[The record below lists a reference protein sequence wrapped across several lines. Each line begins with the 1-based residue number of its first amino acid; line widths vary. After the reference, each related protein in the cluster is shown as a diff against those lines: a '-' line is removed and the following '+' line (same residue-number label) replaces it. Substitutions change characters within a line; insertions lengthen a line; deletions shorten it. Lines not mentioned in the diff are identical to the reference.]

1 MGSLLQD
8 VRYGLRTLA
17 RNPAF
22 SAVAV
27 LTLALGIGANTAIFS
42 LTDQILLR
50 RLPVRN
56 PEQLVALRTTGSNQG
71 HVWSDSIDDSGMFS
85 YPVYKDLRDRNQT
98 FSNLLARFP
107 TSVSVSGQGSTELAQ
122 AELVSGNY
130 FEMLGVQPALGRVFS
145 ASDETAPGANTVAV
159 LSYGY
164 WARHFGSDPGILNKQ
179 IVVNGTSL
187 TVVGVARAGFTG
199 IQIGQLPDLF
209 IPITMKAQMTPG
221 WNGLEDRK
229 DYWIA
234 ALGRLKPGFNRANA
248 QVALAP
254 TYHAILESDVHLIQ
268 GTEKSRQ
275 KFLDK
280 KLLVDSASNGRQ
292 IVQQGTGKPLLI
304 LTAMVALVLLIACV
318 NLASLL
324 VARGEARQR
333 EIAVRLT
340 MGASRWRLVKQL
352 LTESL
357 MLSIAG
363 GAAGLALAAWTL
375 SALVGSIPKSEGI
388 FGLEATLDYRVLAFA
403 IALTIV
409 TGVLFGLAPALR
421 ATHTD
426 LQGTLKDQGANV
438 SGGTANVRLRKWLL
452 VSQVALTVIL
462 LAGAGFFTK
471 SLLNLK
477 NQDLGLRTDHV
488 LQFAVSPDLN
498 LYSPAQTAALVKK
511 VRDQVAVLPGIRS
524 VSVSRMAV
532 LAGNSAGSDMVA
544 DGYVPQESE
553 DTHVNEDWIGEGY
566 FSTMGIPL
574 LSGREFTASDTATS
588 PSVAIVSEG
597 IARRF
602 FGGRN
607 PVGMHIG
614 IGPKQNKEHPDIEIV
629 GFVKDS
635 KTADVHEKLRPMV
648 YLPYTQDPA
657 LGSVTFFA
665 RTGQDPETLA
675 NPVRAV
681 VAGLDSN
688 LPVFDVRTLATQVD
702 DMEFDDR
709 LLMFFS
715 ACLGSLAALLAAV
728 GLYGVMAYVVMRRTR
743 EIGIRMALGATREN
757 VGWLILREVVLMSGI
772 GLAIGLPLA
781 YGVGRL
787 VESQLFGVKAS
798 DPLVFAAAA
807 AALASVAMLAG
818 WLPARKAASV
828 DPMVALRYE

>member
-1 MGSLLQD
+1 MGALLQD
-8 VRYGLRTLA
+8 IRYGLRMLA
-17 RNPAF
+17 RNPVF
-22 SAVAV
+22 SAIAV
-27 LTLALGIGANTAIFS
+27 LTLALGIGANAAIFS

-56 PEQLVALRTTGSNQG
+56 PEQLVSLRTTGSNQG
-71 HVWSDSIDDSGMFS
+71 HIWSDSTDDSGMFS
-85 YPVYKDLRDRNQT
+85 YPMYKDLRDRNQA
-98 FSNLLARFP
+98 FSSLLARFP
-107 TSVSVSGQGSTELAQ
+107 AEVSVSGHGSTELAQ
-122 AELVSGNY
+122 AELVSSNY

-145 ASDETAPGANTVAV
+145 ASDETAPGASPLAV

-209 IPITMKAQMTPG
+209 IPITMKAQMTPN
-221 WNGLEDRK
+221 WNGLDNRK
-229 DYWIA
+229 DYWVAI
-234 ALGRLKPGFNRANA
+234 LGRLKPGFSHAKA

-254 TYHAILESDVHLIQ
+254 TYHAILESDVHLIE
-268 GTEKSRQ
+268 GSEKRRQ
-275 KFLDK
+275 KFLEK
-280 KLLVDSASNGRQ
+280 KLLVDPAANGRQ
-292 IVQQGTGKPLLI
+292 IVQEGTREPLLI

-363 GAAGLALAAWTL
+363 GAAGMALAAWTL

-388 FGLEATLDYRVLAFA
+388 SGLEANLDYRVLAFA
-403 IALTIV
+403 IVLTIA

-421 ATHTD
+421 STHTD
-426 LQGTLKDQGANV
+426 LQSTLKDQGANV

-488 LQFAVSPDLN
+488 IQFAVSPNLN
-498 LYSPAQTAALVKK
+498 LYSPAQAAALVKRI
-511 VRDQVAVLPGIRS
+511 RDQVATLPAVRS

-532 LAGNSAGSDMVA
+532 LAGNSAGSDMA
-544 DGYVPQESE
+544 AEGYVPQESE
-553 DTHVNEDWIGEGY
+553 DTHVHEDWIGEDY
-566 FSTMGIPL
+566 FATMEIPL
-574 LSGREFTASDTATS
+574 LSGREFTANDTATS
-588 PSVAIVSEG
+588 PKVAIVSEG

-607 PVGMHIG
+607 PVGLHLG
-614 IGPKQNKEHPDIEIV
+614 IGPTQDKAHPDVEIV

-648 YLPYTQDPA
+648 YLPYTQDP
-657 LGSVTFFA
+657 LGSVTLFA
-665 RTGQDPETLA
+665 RTGQDPDTLA

-688 LPVFDVRTLATQVD
+688 LPVFDVRALATQVAD
-702 DMEFDDR
+702 TEFDDR

-715 ACLGSLAALLAAV
+715 ACLGSLAALLAAI
-728 GLYGVMAYVVMRRTR
+728 GLYGVMAYVVARRTR

-757 VGWLILREVVLMSGI
+757 VGWLILREVVLLSAI

-787 VESQLFGVKAS
+787 VEAQLFGVKAS
-798 DPLVFAAAA
+798 DPLVFVAAA

>member
-8 VRYGLRTLA
+8 IRYGLRMLA

-22 SAVAV
+22 SAIAM

-50 RLPVRN
+50 RLPVRS
-56 PEQLVALRTTGSNQG
+56 PEQLVSLRTTGSNQG
-71 HVWSDSIDDSGMFS
+71 HVWSDSVDDSGMFS
-85 YPVYKDLRDRNQT
+85 YPVYKDLRDRNQA

-145 ASDETAPGANTVAV
+145 ASDETAPGANTLAV

-221 WNGLEDRK
+221 WNGLDDRK

-234 ALGRLKPGFNRANA
+234 VLGRLKPGFNRAKA

-254 TYHAILESDVHLIQ
+254 TYHAILESDVHLIE

-275 KFLDK
+275 KFLEK
-280 KLLVDSASNGRQ
+280 KLLVDPASNGRQ

-388 FGLEATLDYRVLAFA
+388 FGLEATLDYRVLGFA

-462 LAGAGFFTK
+462 LAGGGIFHEEPAEPEKSGSGIAHRPRAAVCRVTGPESVFAGTNGCAREK
-471 SLLNLK
+471 DSRSGGCAAGRSL
-477 NQDLGLRTDHV
+477 GER
-488 LQFAVSPDLN
+488 FAN
-498 LYSPAQTAALVKK
+498 GAF
-511 VRDQVAVLPGIRS
+511 LPGTARVRTWWRKVTFRRNRKTRTSTRIGLEKVISRRWEFRCYPAANSPPATRRRAPKWRSSAKELRGDFSAAAIRWACTS
-524 VSVSRMAV
+524 
-532 LAGNSAGSDMVA
+532 
-544 DGYVPQESE
+544 ESE
-553 DTHVNEDWIGEGY
+553 
-566 FSTMGIPL
+566 
-574 LSGREFTASDTATS
+574 
-588 PSVAIVSEG
+588 
-597 IARRF
+597 
-602 FGGRN
+602 RN
-607 PVGMHIG
+607 RI
-614 IGPKQNKEHPDIEIV
+614 
-629 GFVKDS
+629 
-635 KTADVHEKLRPMV
+635 
-648 YLPYTQDPA
+648 
-657 LGSVTFFA
+657 
-665 RTGQDPETLA
+665 RTI
-675 NPVRAV
+675 
-681 VAGLDSN
+681 
-688 LPVFDVRTLATQVD
+688 RTLKLWD
-702 DMEFDDR
+702 
-709 LLMFFS
+709 S
-715 ACLGSLAALLAAV
+715 
-728 GLYGVMAYVVMRRTR
+728 
-743 EIGIRMALGATREN
+743 
-757 VGWLILREVVLMSGI
+757 
-772 GLAIGLPLA
+772 
-781 YGVGRL
+781 
-787 VESQLFGVKAS
+787 
-798 DPLVFAAAA
+798 
-807 AALASVAMLAG
+807 
-818 WLPARKAASV
+818 
-828 DPMVALRYE
+828 

>member
-1 MGSLLQD
+1 MQSFLQD
-8 VRYGLRTLA
+8 IRYGLRMLVK
-17 RNPAF
+17 NLGF
-22 SAVAV
+22 SIVAV

-56 PEQLVALRTTGSNQG
+56 PEQLVSLRTTGSNQG
-71 HVWSDSIDDSGMFS
+71 HIWSDSTDDSGMFS
-85 YPVYKDLRDRNQT
+85 YTTYKDLRDHNQA
-98 FSNLLARFP
+98 FSTLLARFP
-107 TSVSVSGQGSTELAQ
+107 AEVSVSGHGSTELAQ

-130 FEMLGVQPALGRVFS
+130 FEMLGVQPTLGRVFS
-145 ASDETAPGANTVAV
+145 ASDETAPGASPLAV

-164 WARHFGSDPGILNKQ
+164 WARHFGSDSGILNKQ

-209 IPITMKAQMTPG
+209 IPITMKAQMTPN
-221 WNGLEDRK
+221 WNGLDNRK
-229 DYWIA
+229 DYWVAI
-234 ALGRLKPGFNRANA
+234 LGRLKPGFNRAKA

-254 TYHAILESDVHLIQ
+254 TYHAILESDVHLIA
-268 GTEKSRQ
+268 GSEKSRQ
-275 KFLDK
+275 KFLEK
-280 KLLVDSASNGRQ
+280 KLLVDSAANGRQ
-292 IVQQGTGKPLLI
+292 IVQESTKEPLLI

-388 FGLEATLDYRVLAFA
+388 SGLEANLDYRVLAFA
-403 IALTIV
+403 IALTIA

-421 ATHTD
+421 STHTD
-426 LQGTLKDQGANV
+426 LQSTLKDQGANA

-452 VSQVALTVIL
+452 VSQVALTAIL
-462 LAGAGFFTK
+462 LVGAGFFTK

-488 LQFAVSPDLN
+488 IQFAVSPNLN
-498 LYSPAQTAALVKK
+498 LYSPAQTAALVKRI
-511 VRDQVAVLPGIRS
+511 RDQVATLPGVRS

-532 LAGNSAGSDMVA
+532 LAGNSAGSDMA
-544 DGYVPQESE
+544 AEGYVPQESE
-553 DTHVNEDWIGEGY
+553 DTHVHEDWIGEDY
-566 FSTMGIPL
+566 FATMGIPL
-574 LSGREFTASDTATS
+574 LSGREFTANDTATS
-588 PSVAIVSEG
+588 PKVAIVSEG

-602 FGGRN
+602 FGGHN
-607 PVGMHIG
+607 PVGLHLG
-614 IGPKQNKEHPDIEIV
+614 IGPKQDKAHPDVEIV

-648 YLPYTQDPA
+648 YLPYTQEPE

-665 RTGQDPETLA
+665 RTGQDPDTLA

-681 VAGLDSN
+681 VTALDSN
-688 LPVFDVRTLATQVD
+688 LPVFDVRALATQVAD
-702 DMEFDDR
+702 TEFDDR
-709 LLMFFS
+709 LLMSFS
-715 ACLGSLAALLAAV
+715 ACLGLLAALLAAI
-728 GLYGVMAYVVMRRTR
+728 GLYGVMAYVVVRRTR
-743 EIGIRMALGATREN
+743 EIGIRIALGATREN
-757 VGWLILREVVLMSGI
+757 VGWLILREVVRMSAI
-772 GLAIGLPLA
+772 GLTIGLPLA
-781 YGVGRL
+781 YAVGRL

-798 DPLVFAAAA
+798 DPLVFIAAAVS
-807 AALASVAMLAG
+807 LAGVAMLAG

>member
-1 MGSLLQD
+1 MGALLQD
-8 VRYGLRTLA
+8 IRYGLRMLA
-17 RNPAF
+17 RNPVF
-22 SAVAV
+22 SAIAV
-27 LTLALGIGANTAIFS
+27 LTLALGIGANAAIFS

-56 PEQLVALRTTGSNQG
+56 PEQLVSLRTTGSNQG
-71 HVWSDSIDDSGMFS
+71 HIWSDSTDDSGMFS
-85 YPVYKDLRDRNQT
+85 YPMYKDLRDRNQA
-98 FSNLLARFP
+98 FSSLLARFP
-107 TSVSVSGQGSTELAQ
+107 AEVSVSGHGSTELAQ
-122 AELVSGNY
+122 AELVSSNY

-145 ASDETAPGANTVAV
+145 ASDETAPGASPLAV

-209 IPITMKAQMTPG
+209 IPITMKAQMTPN
-221 WNGLEDRK
+221 WNGLDNRK
-229 DYWIA
+229 DYWVAI
-234 ALGRLKPGFNRANA
+234 LGRLKPGFSHAKA

-254 TYHAILESDVHLIQ
+254 TYHAILESDVHLIE
-268 GTEKSRQ
+268 GSEKRRQ
-275 KFLDK
+275 KFLEK
-280 KLLVDSASNGRQ
+280 KLLVDPAANGRQ
-292 IVQQGTGKPLLI
+292 IVQEGTREPLLI

-363 GAAGLALAAWTL
+363 GAAGMALAAWTL

-388 FGLEATLDYRVLAFA
+388 SGLEANLDYRVLAFA
-403 IALTIV
+403 IVLTIA

-421 ATHTD
+421 STHTD
-426 LQGTLKDQGANV
+426 LQSTLKDQGANV

-488 LQFAVSPDLN
+488 IQFAVSPNLN
-498 LYSPAQTAALVKK
+498 LYSPAQAAALVKRI
-511 VRDQVAVLPGIRS
+511 RDQVATLPAVRS

-532 LAGNSAGSDMVA
+532 LAGNSAGSDMA
-544 DGYVPQESE
+544 AEGYVPQESE
-553 DTHVNEDWIGEGY
+553 DTHVHEDWIGEDY
-566 FSTMGIPL
+566 FATMEIPL
-574 LSGREFTASDTATS
+574 LSGREFTANDTATS
-588 PSVAIVSEG
+588 PKVAIVSEG

-607 PVGMHIG
+607 PVGLHLG
-614 IGPKQNKEHPDIEIV
+614 IGPTQDKAHPDVEIV

-648 YLPYTQDPA
+648 YLPYTQDP
-657 LGSVTFFA
+657 LGSVTLFA
-665 RTGQDPETLA
+665 RTGQDPDTLA

-688 LPVFDVRTLATQVD
+688 LPVFDVRALATQVAD
-702 DMEFDDR
+702 TEFDDR

-715 ACLGSLAALLAAV
+715 ACLGSLAALLAAI
-728 GLYGVMAYVVMRRTR
+728 GLYGVMAYVVARRTR

-757 VGWLILREVVLMSGI
+757 VGWLILREVVLMSAI

-787 VESQLFGVKAS
+787 VEAQLFGVKAS
-798 DPLVFAAAA
+798 DPLVFVAAA

>member
-1 MGSLLQD
+1 M
-8 VRYGLRTLA
+8 LA
-17 RNPAF
+17 RNPVF

-50 RLPVRN
+50 RLPVRH
-56 PEQLVALRTTGSNQG
+56 PEQLVTLRNTGSNQG
-71 HVWSDSIDDSGMFS
+71 HVWSDSTDDSGMFS
-85 YPVYKDLRDRNQT
+85 YPVYKDLRDRNQA
-98 FSNLLARFP
+98 FSGLLARFP
-107 TSVSVSGQGSTELAQ
+107 TQVSVSGQGSTELVQ

-145 ASDETAPGANTVAV
+145 ANDETAPGANPLAV

-164 WARHFGSDPGILNKQ
+164 WARHFGGDPAILNKQ
-179 IVVNGTSL
+179 IVVNGATL
-187 TVVGVARAGFTG
+187 TIVGVSRAGFTG

-209 IPITMKAQMTPG
+209 IPITMKAQMTPN
-221 WNGLEDRK
+221 WNGLDNRK

-234 ALGRLKPGFNRANA
+234 VLGRLKPGFDRAKA

-254 TYHAILESDVHLIQ
+254 TYHAILESDVHLIE
-268 GTEKSRQ
+268 GSEKIRQ
-275 KFLDK
+275 KFLEK
-280 KLLVDSASNGRQ
+280 NLLVDPASNGRQ
-292 IVQQGTGKPLLI
+292 IVQEGTREPLLI
-304 LTAMVALVLLIACV
+304 LSAMVALVLLIACV

-333 EIAVRLT
+333 EVAVRLT

-363 GAAGLALAAWTL
+363 GMAGMALAAWTL

-388 FGLEATLDYRVLAFA
+388 SGLEANLDYRELAFA
-403 IALTIV
+403 IALTVV
-409 TGVLFGLAPALR
+409 TGILFGLAPALR

-426 LQGTLKDQGANV
+426 LQSTLKDQGATV
-438 SGGTANVRLRKWLL
+438 SGGTANLRLRKWLL

-477 NQDLGLRTDHV
+477 NQDLGLRADHV
-488 LQFAVSPDLN
+488 IQFAVDPNLN
-498 LYSPAQTAALVKK
+498 QYSPAQTAVLVKK
-511 VRDQVAVLPGIRS
+511 IRDQVATLPGVRS
-524 VSVSRMAV
+524 VSLSRMAV

-544 DGYVPQESE
+544 EGYVAQESE
-553 DTHVNEDWIGEGY
+553 DTHVHEDWIGENY

-574 LSGREFTASDTATS
+574 LSGREFTAGDTATS
-588 PSVAIVSEG
+588 PKVAIVSEG
-597 IARRF
+597 VARRF

-607 PVGMHIG
+607 PVGKHLG
-614 IGPKQNKEHPDIEIV
+614 IGPKQDKNHPDVEIV

-648 YLPYTQDPA
+648 YLPYTQEPA
-657 LGSVTFFA
+657 IGGVTFFA
-665 RTGQDPETLA
+665 RTGQDPDALA
-675 NPVRAV
+675 SPVRAV

-688 LPVFDVRTLATQVD
+688 LPVFDVRALETQVAD
-702 DMEFDDR
+702 TEFDDR

-728 GLYGVMAYVVMRRTR
+728 GLYGVMAYVVVRRTR

-757 VGWLILREVVLMSGI
+757 VGWLILREVVTMTAI

-781 YGVGRL
+781 YAVGRL

-798 DPLVFAAAA
+798 DPLVFAVAA

-818 WLPARKAASV
+818 WLPARRAASV

>member
-1 MGSLLQD
+1 MGNLAQD
-8 VRYGLRTLA
+8 LRYALRMLA
-17 RNPAF
+17 KNPGFA
-22 SAVAV
+22 AIAI

-56 PEQLVALRTTGSNQG
+56 PEQLVVLRTTGSNQG
-71 HVWSDSIDDSGMFS
+71 HIWSDSTDDSGMFS
-85 YPVYKDLRDRNQT
+85 YPMYKDLRDRNQA
-98 FSNLLARFP
+98 FSSLLARYP
-107 TSVSVSGQGSTELAQ
+107 ASVSISGHGSTELSQ

-145 ASDETAPGANTVAV
+145 ASDETTPGADSLAV

-164 WARHFGSDPGILNKQ
+164 WERHFGSDPGILNKQ

-187 TVVGVARAGFTG
+187 TVVGVARGGFTG
-199 IQIGQLPDLF
+199 IQIGFLPDLF

-221 WNGLEDRK
+221 WSGLDDRK
-229 DYWIA
+229 DYWVA
-234 ALGRLKPGFNRANA
+234 VLGRLKPGFNRAKA

-254 TYHAILESDVHLIQ
+254 TYHAILESDVHLIE
-268 GTEKSRQ
+268 GTEKIRQ
-275 KFLDK
+275 KFLEK
-280 KLLVDSASNGRQ
+280 KVLVDAASNGRQ
-292 IVQQGTGKPLLI
+292 IVQEGTRGPLLI
-304 LTAMVALVLLIACV
+304 LSAMVSLVLLIACV

-333 EIAVRLT
+333 EIAVRLA

-363 GAAGLALAAWTL
+363 GAAGIALAAWTL
-375 SALVGSIPKSEGI
+375 SGLVGSIPKSEGI
-388 FGLEATLDYRVLAFA
+388 SGLEASLDYRVLAFA
-403 IALTIV
+403 IVLTVV
-409 TGVLFGLAPALR
+409 TGVLFGLAPAVR

-477 NQDLGLRTDHV
+477 NQDMGLRPEHV
-488 LQFAVSPDLN
+488 IQFSVSPNLN
-498 LYSPAQTAALVKK
+498 LYSTPQTAVLVKK
-511 VRDQVAVLPGIRS
+511 ICDQVAALPGVRS
-524 VSVSRMAV
+524 VSVSRMGV
-532 LAGNSAGSDMVA
+532 LAGNNAGSNMA
-544 DGYVPQESE
+544 AEGYVPQESE
-553 DTHVNEDWIGEGY
+553 DTHVNEDWIGESY

-574 LSGREFTASDTATS
+574 LSGREFTASETATS
-588 PSVAIVSEG
+588 PKVAIVSEG

-607 PVGMHIG
+607 PVGLHIG
-614 IGPKQNKEHPDIEIV
+614 IGPKQDKEHPDVEII

-635 KTADVHEKLRPMV
+635 KTADVHEKFHPMV
-648 YLPYTQDPA
+648 YLPYTQVPD
-657 LGSVTFFA
+657 LGTLTFYA
-665 RTGQDPETLA
+665 RTGQDSDTLA

-688 LPVFDVRTLATQVD
+688 LPVFDVRTLATQVA

-709 LLMFFS
+709 LLTFFS

-728 GLYGVMAYVVMRRTR
+728 GLYGVMAYMVVRRTR
-743 EIGIRMALGATREN
+743 EIGIRLALGATREN
-757 VGWLILREVVLMSGI
+757 VGWLILREVLRMAAV
-772 GLAIGLPLA
+772 GLGIGLPLA
-781 YGVGRL
+781 YVVGRL
-787 VESQLFGVKAS
+787 IESQLFGVRAS
-798 DPLVFAAAA
+798 DPLVFVAAA
-807 AALASVAMLAG
+807 AALAAVAMLAG

>member
-1 MGSLLQD
+1 MGTLMQD
-8 VRYGLRTLA
+8 IRYALRMLA
-17 RNPAF
+17 RSPGF
-22 SAVAV
+22 SAIAV

-56 PEQLVALRTTGSNQG
+56 PEQLVSLRTTGSNQG
-71 HVWSDSIDDSGMFS
+71 HVWSDSTDDSGMFS
-85 YPVYKDLRDRNQT
+85 YPMYKDLRDSNQA
-98 FSNLLARFP
+98 FSGLLARYP
-107 TSVSVSGQGSTELAQ
+107 ASVSVSGQGSTELAQ

-130 FEMLGVQPALGRVFS
+130 FETLGVQPALGRVFS
-145 ASDETAPGANTVAV
+145 GSDETVPGADLVAV

-164 WARHFGSDPGILNKQ
+164 WARHFGSDSGVLNKQ
-179 IVVNGTSL
+179 IVVNGTPL

-209 IPITMKAQMTPG
+209 IPITMKGQMTPG
-221 WNGLEDRK
+221 WNGLDNRK
-229 DYWIA
+229 DYWVA
-234 ALGRLKPGFNRANA
+234 VLGRLKPGFNRIKA

-254 TYHAILESDVHLIQ
+254 TYHAILQSDVHLIE
-268 GTEKSRQ
+268 GTETIRQ
-275 KFLDK
+275 KFLEK
-280 KLLVDSASNGRQ
+280 KLLVDTASNGRQ
-292 IVQQGTGKPLLI
+292 IVQEGTRGPLLI

-333 EIAVRLT
+333 EVAVRLA

-357 MLSIAG
+357 MLSVAG
-363 GAAGLALAAWTL
+363 GAAGLALAAWSL
-375 SALVGSIPKSEGI
+375 SALVSSIPKSEGI
-388 FGLEATLDYRVLAFA
+388 SGLEASLDYRVLVFA
-403 IALTIV
+403 IVLTVV

-421 ATHTD
+421 ASHTD
-426 LQGTLKDQGANV
+426 LQAILKDQGANV
-438 SGGTANVRLRKWLL
+438 AGTANVRLRKWLL

-462 LAGAGFFTK
+462 LASAGFFTK
-471 SLLNLK
+471 SLLNLT

-488 LQFAVSPDLN
+488 IQFSVSPNLN
-498 LYSPAQTAALVKK
+498 LYSPAQTAALVRKIC
-511 VRDQVAVLPGIRS
+511 DQVAALPGVRS
-524 VSVSRMAV
+524 VSVSRMGV
-532 LAGNSAGSDMVA
+532 LEGNNASSDMA
-544 DGYVPQESE
+544 AEGYVPQESE
-553 DTHVNEDWIGEGY
+553 DTHVHEDWIGEGH

-574 LSGREFTASDTATS
+574 LSGREFTASDTVTS
-588 PSVAIVSEG
+588 PQVAIVSEG
-597 IARRF
+597 VARRF
-602 FGGRN
+602 FGSRN

-614 IGPKQNKEHPDIEIV
+614 IGAKQNKEHPDIEIV

-648 YLPYTQDPA
+648 YLPYVQDPD
-657 LGSVTFFA
+657 LGGVTFYA
-665 RTGQDPETLA
+665 RTGQEPDTLA

-688 LPVFDVRTLATQVD
+688 LPVFDVRTLATQVA

-715 ACLGSLAALLAAV
+715 ACLGLLAALLAAV
-728 GLYGVMAYVVMRRTR
+728 GLYGVMAYVVVRRTR

-757 VGWLILREVVLMSGI
+757 VGWLILREVLRMAAV
-772 GLAIGLPLA
+772 GLGIGLPLA

-798 DPLVFAAAA
+798 DPLVFVAAA